1 MVESLRRLHSSAN
14 LRRIVDFNLS
24 FLLLIELLLCCLSSN
39 ELLLYLHK
47 RLICQNIIV
56 WQWNFNFFLVSE
68 HSLPCLLYL
77 TLNLQMIW
85 KSFKASYFVF
95 IFDRRLLI
103 LLRNN
108 LHQSCLVLK
117 QIFVLTRR
125 LGSRN
130 YLLPMH

>member
-125 LGSRN
+125 LRSRN